1 MIKVLKPG
9 LATSVQDLGR
19 EGYYHLGI
27 PPSGAL
33 DQYALSAA
41 NHLVGNPAGAAGLEC
56 ALVGPELEFRQDALV
71 AVCGAQMPALLDGR
85 EQRPG
90 VLRVVLA
97 ADYQRLEFLGMG
109 LADERRRHEGHG
121 GQHGGLDE
129 ETAAGGIHVV
139 HGQVPWLRR
148 YSDGWQRLYPHRVK
162 SALMQVKPTR
172 RAASARLWPME
183 NLPYDPARLAQRAAE
198 IVANTRE
205 LSALG
210 WTPATSSNF
219 SMRLDDRHAAITV
232 SGRDKGRLG
241 PDDIMVVDFEGRPV
255 ATSHRPSA
263 ETLLHTQLY
272 ARYPE
277 IGCVLHTHSH
287 VQTVASRL
295 YASQGHVHLEG
306 YELLKAFHGN
316 HTHEMAIDVPV
327 LANTQDMDELA
338 GWVETL
344 LDQQPM
350 WGYLING
357 HGLYAWGKD
366 MAEARRH
373 LEAFEFLLSCEL
385 DLRRLQA

>member
-1 MIKVLKPG
+1 
-9 LATSVQDLGR
+9 
-19 EGYYHLGI
+19 
-27 PPSGAL
+27 
-33 DQYALSAA
+33 
-41 NHLVGNPAGAAGLEC
+41 
-56 ALVGPELEFRQDALV
+56 
-71 AVCGAQMPALLDGR
+71 
-85 EQRPG
+85 
-90 VLRVVLA
+90 
-97 ADYQRLEFLGMG
+97 
-109 LADERRRHEGHG
+109 
-121 GQHGGLDE
+121 
-129 ETAAGGIHVV
+129 
-139 HGQVPWLRR
+139 
-148 YSDGWQRLYPHRVK
+148 
-162 SALMQVKPTR
+162 
-172 RAASARLWPME
+172 ME
-183 NLPYDPARLAQRAAE
+183 NTPFDPARLAACAAE

-232 SGRDKGRLG
+232 SGRDKGRLV
-241 PDDIMVVDFEGRPV
+241 PEDIMVVDFAGQPV

-295 YASQGHVHLEG
+295 YAPQGHVHLEG

-327 LANTQDMDELA
+327 LANTQDMPAMA

-350 WGYLING
+350 WGYLIDG
-357 HGLYAWGKD
+357 HGLYAWGRT

-373 LEAFEFLLSCEL
+373 LEAFEFLFACEL
-385 DLRRLQA
+385 DLRRLNA